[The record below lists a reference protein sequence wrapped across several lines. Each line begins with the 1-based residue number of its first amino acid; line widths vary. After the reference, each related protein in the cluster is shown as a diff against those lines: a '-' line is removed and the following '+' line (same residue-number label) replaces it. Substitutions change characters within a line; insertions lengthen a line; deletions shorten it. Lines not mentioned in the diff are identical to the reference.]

1 MKELTDTFKALSD
14 EQRLRILMLLDRKE
28 LCVCQLMGILGV
40 AQPLVS
46 RNLAILSRAGFLQER
61 REGKLRFYRI
71 NARLAEDRK
80 AVMKILRRHLKDHEP
95 IQRDLE
101 TLQECT
107 EFQKMTGRCD
117 MKTFTEFLKKR
128 RAGKGGKRR

>member
-1 MKELTDTFKALSD
+1 MKELTTTFKALSD
-14 EQRLRILMLLDRKE
+14 DQRLRILMLLDRKE

-61 REGKLRFYRI
+61 KEGKLRFYSI
-71 NARLAEDRK
+71 NRKLAEDKK
-80 AVMKILRRHLKDHEP
+80 AIMKLLRNQTKNYTLIQKDM
-95 IQRDLE
+95 E

-107 EFQKMTGRCD
+107 EFQKMTGKCD

-128 RAGKGGKRR
+128 KAKKGGRR